1 MGEGGFGKVY
11 AAELP
16 SLVVRWGRVAVKRAS
31 GLQAADIL
39 QEMETLRLCRHRN
52 VLPLL
57 GYREG
62 ARAACMTTPLM
73 HGGSLDDRLLLSDG
87 ALERL
92 RRLGFVG
99 DPPGLAATD
108 VGAV

>member
-1 MGEGGFGKVY
+1 M
-11 AAELP
+11 
-16 SLVVRWGRVAVKRAS
+16 AVKRAS

-39 QEMETLRLCRHRN
+39 QEVNTLRLCSHRN

-57 GYREG
+57 GYCDDV
-62 ARAACMTTPLM
+62 RAACMITPLM

-92 RRLGFVG
+92 RRLGLCG
-99 DPPGLAATD
+99 RCPPRLAAAAL
-108 VGAV
+108 GAV